1 MLKDEAGRESKV
13 DVWQESTSEL
23 VTGESRLAG
32 GGVSESGHQCGVT
45 DWSR

>member
-1 MLKDEAGRESKV
+1 MLKDEAGRESKA